1 MARTPTTLRSLT
13 AARGVRR
20 VLLAYGFAGF
30 TTYFGWIVVILW
42 AYAEGGPSLAAVAA
56 VIQLV
61 PAALLGPTLA
71 SMGDRV
77 SRGTALV
84 LAYAFVAVAAM
95 ATAVALMVHSGP
107 MVVIAASTALTA
119 AIAVARPLHFA
130 ALPSLAGSPEE
141 LVLANALSSISD
153 GTFRFVGPVA
163 AGLVVAHA
171 GYWQAFVLETAAA
184 LVACLLCVRLS
195 LPRPV
200 GRADE
205 VGSIAAATQGLVTL
219 WRNWAALALLL
230 VLTIDFV
237 LAGAIDVLGVS
248 FTTDVLGRAE
258 TDAGFVIGA
267 LGVGSLIGAVLAA
280 SAGRRR
286 QLAPVIVFG
295 GVAEGL
301 CFAAVAVV
309 AALAPALLMLV
320 LAGIAGSV
328 MIVAGRTLLQRA
340 TDDRVLARVFAV
352 QESATMLGTALGASL
367 APVLIHLL
375 SSRYAFVPLGIG
387 CALIS
392 ASCVLLVHRL
402 DARAVRHPVE
412 VALLRGVGFL
422 SVLPEYEIER
432 LAQRARW
439 ESAPAGAVVIR
450 QGSDGAAFYVAAEGE
465 LAVDVDGVRADHVIS
480 RGRGFGEI
488 ALLRAVSRTATITA
502 LTDVRLLVVDRD
514 DFLAAVTGSV
524 DGHAIAVEASA
535 AQLERDSR
543 RDRGDRER

>member
-1 MARTPTTLRSLT
+1 MARTQTTLRTLT
-13 AARGVRR
+13 AAAGVRR
-20 VLLAYGFAGF
+20 VLIAYGCVGF

-42 AYAEGGPSLAAVAA
+42 AYAEGGPNLAAVAA
-56 VIQLV
+56 VVQLV

-71 SMGDRV
+71 SRGDRI

-84 LAYAFVAVAAM
+84 LGYAFVAVAAL
-95 ATAVALMVHSGP
+95 ATAITLLVDSGA
-107 MVVIAASTALTA
+107 VLVIASSTVLTA

-171 GYWQAFVLETAAA
+171 GYWQAFALETAAA
-184 LVACLLCVRLS
+184 LAACLLCLRLA
-195 LPRPV
+195 LPRPA
-200 GRADE
+200 RHAE
-205 VGSIAAATQGLVTL
+205 QVGSIAGAAQGLVTL
-219 WRNWAALALLL
+219 WRSWGALALLL

-237 LAGAIDVLGVS
+237 LAGAIDVLGVA
-248 FTTDVLGRAE
+248 FTTEVLGHPE

-286 QLAPVIVFG
+286 RLAPVIVFG

-301 CFAAVAVV
+301 CFAAVAAV

-320 LAGIAGSV
+320 LAGVAGSV

-367 APVLIHLL
+367 APVLIDVV

-387 CALIS
+387 CALL
-392 ASCVLLVHRL
+392 AAACLLFVRRL

-439 ESAPAGAVVIR
+439 ESAPAGTVVIR
-450 QGSDGAAFYVAAEGE
+450 QGSDGGAFYVTAEGE
-465 LAVDVDGVRADHVIS
+465 LAVDVDGIRADHVIT

-535 AQLERDSR
+535 AHLDRDMR
-543 RDRGDRER
+543 RNHHGGDR